1 MMATLSSLNFG
12 ALEDAPELLTQK
24 QLWLQQRRGKFTASE
39 FHKLMTNG
47 KAKDSMGQVAKTH
60 IAEKAVE
67 LLTEFDPSEE
77 RYISPAMQW
86 GLDHEAEAVQAFA
99 EYTGFKPHMTGQS
112 QEFIGSSCGQY
123 GATPDGLIADYAG
136 LEIKCPNSITHM
148 IYADVTSAETLLEI
162 EPRYYWQI
170 QGSMLVTGREKWW
183 FASYD
188 PRFICEESRLY
199 IACIDRV
206 EADIERLSNRLNI
219 AIKERDKLVNIALS
233 R

>member
-1 MMATLSSLNFG
+1 
-12 ALEDAPELLTQK
+12 
-24 QLWLQQRRGKFTASE
+24 
-39 FHKLMTNG
+39 
-47 KAKDSMGQVAKTH
+47 
-60 IAEKAVE
+60 
-67 LLTEFDPSEE
+67 
-77 RYISPAMQW
+77 MQW

-99 EYTGFKPHMTGQS
+99 EYTGFKPHMTGQA

-188 PRFICEESRLY
+188 PRFSDDRLKLTT
-199 IACIDRV
+199 AL
-206 EADIERLSNRLNI
+206 IERNESDIDALKARLDA
-219 AIKERDKLVNIALS
+219 AIKQRDKLVNIALS
-233 R
+233 Q

>member
-1 MMATLSSLNFG
+1 MSYFEKLSFG

-60 IAEKAVE
+60 IAEKAAE

-77 RYISPAMQW
+77 RYVSPAMQW
-86 GLDHEAEAVQAFA
+86 GLDHEAEAAQAFA
-99 EYTGFKPHMTGQS
+99 ESTGFKPYMTGQA
-112 QEFIGSSCGQY
+112 QEFIESTCGQY

-136 LEIKCPNSITHM
+136 LEIKCPNSATHM
-148 IYADVTSAETLLEI
+148 TYAAIKNAESLLEV

-170 QGSMLVTGREKWW
+170 QGSMLVTGRDKWW

-188 PRFICEESRLY
+188 PRFIREKSRLY
-199 IACIDRV
+199 IACIERV
-206 EADIERLSNRLNI
+206 EADIEQLSNRLAL
-219 AIKERDKLVNIALS
+219 AIKERDRLVNAVAG
-233 R
+233 